1 MEPLEM
7 HYAMMQ
13 KLNKSDSQQLRNLRP
28 QEMDW
33 YLNESQLM
41 FIKTVAN
48 PKQQYLVETN
58 QRMTDDL
65 APLVVHVEVPG
76 TSVYEYDGFR
86 TLLPLDD
93 LVPRFMYYISA
104 ELFTQGTD
112 CCTSGVRMKVFIR
125 RHSDLFRNNVFY
137 NSSLKWRE
145 AAAMFENSDYTTID
159 NITKNGPCLVILNDE
174 QDPYD
179 IHSVDICYIRVPR
192 LIFSGGYTTIDGTL
206 TSSDPVQSCELP
218 FHVHEDIVDIAA
230 MMAASNM
237 MNPDIQAKIQKIQM
251 NNN

>member
-7 HYAMMQ
+7 HYAMKQ

-28 QEMDW
+28 PEMDW
-33 YLNESQLM
+33 YLNEAQLM
-41 FIKTVAN
+41 FVKTVAN
-48 PKQQYLVETN
+48 PKQQYLVEAN

-65 APLVVHVEVPG
+65 APLVVNVEVPA
-76 TSVYEYDGFR
+76 SSMYYYDGFR
-86 TLLPLDD
+86 TLLPLNE
-93 LVPRFMYYISA
+93 LSPRFMYYIGA
-104 ELFTQGTD
+104 EIITGQLS
-112 CCTSGVRMKVFIR
+112 CCRPGVRMKVFIR

-137 NSSLKWRE
+137 RSSLVWRE
-145 AAAMFENSDYTTID
+145 AAALFENWDYTID
-159 NITKNGPCLVILNDE
+159 DTTKNGPCLVILNDE

-179 IHSVDICYIRVPR
+179 ISSADISYIRVPG
-192 LIFSGGYTTIDGTL
+192 LIFSGGYTTMDGTL
-206 TSSDPVQSCELP
+206 TPSDAVQSCELP

-237 MNPDIQAKIQKIQM
+237 MNPDIQAKIQKMQM